1 MQMEKRPCVY
11 ILTNKP
17 NGVLYI
23 GVTSDLPARIW
34 QHKNKVVKGF
44 TKKYGLDKLVWY
56 EIHEEILPAIQRE
69 KALKSWKRQWKI
81 NAIERVNPSWRDLYL
96 ELF

>member
-1 MQMEKRPCVY
+1 M
-11 ILTNKP
+11 LTNKP
-17 NGVLYI
+17 NGTLYI
-23 GVTSDLPARIW
+23 GVTSDLPKRIW

-56 EIHEEILPAIQRE
+56 EIHEEMLPAIQRE
-69 KALKSWKRQWKI
+69 KALKAWKRQWKI
-81 NAIERVNPSWRDLYL
+81 NAIEKMNPGWRDLYE

>member
-56 EIHEEILPAIQRE
+56 ETHEEMLPAIQRE

-81 NAIERVNPSWRDLYL
+81 NAREEVNPSWRDLYL